1 VQVRSSSS
9 SSSKIVLLVMAVLTR
24 GRSILES
31 LIGDSTLQ
39 EIFGGANKNE
49 KNSPKVAQRQ
59 SPSSSTSRIRIKE
72 LSSLANDVVAQCAR
86 LVTSLPHSLLLLLLQ
101 GIGKKEK
108 SVAW

>member
-1 VQVRSSSS
+1 VQVRSSS

-49 KNSPKVAQRQ
+49 KNSPKVAQQQ

-86 LVTSLPHSLLLLLLQ
+86 LVTSLPHSLLLLLQ